1 MARTRSR
8 DALISPRPYSRMSSE
23 DREIGTS
30 SFDLRKT
37 YSLPRRFAAAAASK
51 VSSTT
56 SPLIAPAILRESLS
70 QLEKLDDENDSLEKP
85 EEKHEDKN
93 DSIEPLKCVSLP
105 PETTLQPKDS
115 QSDDTLTEAKD
126 DDEEGKDDIKEE
138 PIYGKII
145 KAEGIGKRLLIH
157 KQSSRLL

>member
-1 MARTRSR
+1 M
-8 DALISPRPYSRMSSE
+8 
-23 DREIGTS
+23 
-30 SFDLRKT
+30 
-37 YSLPRRFAAAAASK
+37 
-51 VSSTT
+51 
-56 SPLIAPAILRESLS
+56 IAPAILRESLS

-93 DSIEPLKCVSLP
+93 ESIEPLKCVSLP

-145 KAEGIGKRLLIH
+145 KAEGKTKHIGTFFLG
-157 KQSSRLL
+157 KQAVHFGLYFNISLNC